1 MKKTIG
7 VYVEEEVIQELD
19 ELLEL
24 LKLRTGSQEPDMM
37 LVKDLKR
44 SDLIRSALGVGLHHL
59 RKSIENTNQNLEAVR
74 QRIEAKKR

>member
-44 SDLIRSALGVGLHHL
+44 SDLIRSALDVGLHHL